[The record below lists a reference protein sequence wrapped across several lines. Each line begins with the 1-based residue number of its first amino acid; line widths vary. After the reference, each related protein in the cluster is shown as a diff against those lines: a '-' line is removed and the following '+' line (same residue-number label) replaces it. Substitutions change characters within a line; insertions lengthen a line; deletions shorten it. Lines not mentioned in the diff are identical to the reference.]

1 MGLFDQLTPDQRL
14 TKAVVKVMAEPM
26 YLPMTGVFMIGSRE
40 VDPNIPTACTNGRD
54 EKYGAE
60 MIEAISDASLRYVII
75 HEGKH
80 KVYRHL
86 KIWKVLYEKNRKV
99 ANNACDYVI
108 NLEIED
114 EVKAI
119 MERKRKENKSD
130 WNKPF
135 AEMPTGDYEG
145 LVDERFRGMNA
156 KQVFD
161 ILYQEDEDDDDDE
174 GGGGQGGNEDGEDG
188 EDDPNTGQGG
198 DGCGEDLPQ
207 GEQPDDG
214 GTTGTQNTA
223 GGFDDHDWEG
233 AQDMSDEE
241 KKDLERA
248 IDTAVR
254 QGCMTAGKAGAGG
267 AVTNLEDLLKPQINW
282 LDVMRDFMITNC
294 RGSDMS
300 TYKTPNRRYIGA
312 GYYFPSGISETV
324 DTLCVDIDMS
334 GSIGIEEA
342 RRQLSEVVDI
352 AKMVKPKELHVLYW
366 DTQVA
371 RAERYSL
378 DELDDVAKKTQ
389 PTGGGG
395 TDVTCVPKYL
405 ADNKIT
411 PNASIVFTDGYV
423 YEWGTWDHPV
433 LWCIVDNASATPD
446 NGKVLHVSSEDI

>member
-1 MGLFDQLTPDQRL
+1 M
-14 TKAVVKVMAEPM
+14 
-26 YLPMTGVFMIGSRE
+26 
-40 VDPNIPTACTNGRD
+40 
-54 EKYGAE
+54 
-60 MIEAISDASLRYVII
+60 
-75 HEGKH
+75 
-80 KVYRHL
+80 
-86 KIWKVLYEKNRKV
+86 
-99 ANNACDYVI
+99 ACDYVI

-119 MERKRKENKSD
+119 MDRKRKEGKAD

-135 AEMPTGDYEG
+135 AEMPTGDYQG

-161 ILYQEDEDDDDDE
+161 ILYQEDEDDDNE
-174 GGGGQGGNEDGEDG
+174 GEGGQGGEAGED

-214 GTTGTQNTA
+214 GTTGSQNTA
-223 GGFDDHDWEG
+223 VGFDDHDWEG

-267 AVTNLEDLLKPQINW
+267 DVTNLEDLLKPQVNW

-324 DTLCVDIDMS
+324 DTLCVEIDMS

-405 ADNKIT
+405 EDNKIK

-433 LWCIVDNASATPD
+433 LWCIVDNEGATPD
-446 NGKVLHVSSEDI
+446 NGKVLHVSSGDI

>member
-1 MGLFDQLTPDQRL
+1 MGLFDKLTPQQRL
-14 TKAVVKVMAEPM
+14 TKAVVKVMGEPM
-26 YLPMTGVFMIGSRE
+26 YLPMTGIYMIGSRE

-54 EKYGAE
+54 EKYGVA
-60 MIEAISDASLRYVII
+60 MIEAISDANLRYIII

-80 KVYRHL
+80 KAYRHL
-86 KIWKVLYEKNRKV
+86 KIWKVLYDKNARI
-99 ANNACDYVI
+99 ANMACDYVI

-114 EVKAI
+114 EAKAI
-119 MERKRKENKSD
+119 MERKRAEGKAD
-130 WNKPF
+130 WDKPF
-135 AEMPTGDYEG
+135 AEMPTGDYKG
-145 LVDERFRGMNA
+145 LVDEKFRGMNA

-161 ILYQEDEDDDDDE
+161 ILYQEDEDDDND
-174 GGGGQGGNEDGEDG
+174 GSGGQGGEEGEEG
-188 EDDPNTGQGG
+188 DPGNGQGCG
-198 DGCGEDLPQ
+198 NDGKTLPQ
-207 GEQPDDG
+207 GEQPDVQG
-214 GTTGTQNTA
+214 NRGSTGSQNTA
-223 GGFDDHDWEG
+223 VGFDDHDWEG
-233 AQDMSDEE
+233 AQDMSDQE
-241 KKDLERA
+241 KKDLEKA

-254 QGCMTAGKAGAGG
+254 QGCMAASKSGAGG
-267 AVTNLEDLLKPQINW
+267 TVTALEALLKPQINW

-294 RGSDMS
+294 RGNDMS

-324 DTLCVDIDMS
+324 DVLCVEIDMS
-334 GSIGIEEA
+334 GSIGIAEA

-352 AKMVKPKELHVLYW
+352 AKMVRPKELHVLYW

-371 RAERYSL
+371 RAEKYTL
-378 DELDDVAKKTQ
+378 EELDDVVKKTQ

-405 ADNKIT
+405 EEHKIK

-433 LWCIVDNASATPD
+433 LWCIVDNEGAMPD

>member
-26 YLPMTGVFMIGSRE
+26 YLPMTGIFMIGSRE
-40 VDPNIPTACTNGRD
+40 VDADLPTACTNGRD
-54 EKYGAE
+54 ERYGVE
-60 MIEAISDASLRYVII
+60 MIEAISDANLRYVII

-80 KVYRHL
+80 KAYRHL
-86 KIWKVLYEKNRKV
+86 KTWKFLYEKNDRI
-99 ANNACDYVI
+99 ANMACDYVI

-114 EVKAI
+114 EAKAI
-119 MERKRKENKSD
+119 MERKRAEGKAD
-130 WNKPF
+130 WDKPF
-135 AEMPTGDYEG
+135 AEMPTGDYQG
-145 LVDERFRGMNA
+145 LVDEKFRGMNA

-161 ILYQEDEDDDDDE
+161 ILYQEDEDDDND
-174 GGGGQGGNEDGEDG
+174 GSGGQGGEEGEEG
-188 EDDPNTGQGG
+188 DPGNGQGCG
-198 DGCGEDLPQ
+198 NDGKTLPQ

-214 GTTGTQNTA
+214 GTTGSQNTA
-223 GGFDDHDWEG
+223 VGFDDHDWEG
-233 AQDMSDEE
+233 AQDMSDQE
-241 KKDLERA
+241 KKDLEKA

-254 QGCMTAGKAGAGG
+254 QGCMAASKSGAGG
-267 AVTNLEDLLKPQINW
+267 AVTPLEALLKPQINW

-294 RGSDMS
+294 RGNDMS

-324 DTLCVDIDMS
+324 DVLCVEIDMS
-334 GSIGIEEA
+334 GSIGIAEA

-352 AKMVKPKELHVLYW
+352 AKMVRPKELHVLYW

-371 RAERYSL
+371 RAERYAL
-378 DELDDVAKKTQ
+378 EELDDVVKKTQ

-405 ADNKIT
+405 ADNKIK

-433 LWCIVDNASATPD
+433 LWCIVDNEGAMPD

>member
-26 YLPMTGVFMIGSRE
+26 YLPMTGIFMIGSRE
-40 VDPNIPTACTNGRD
+40 VDADLPTACTNGRD
-54 EKYGAE
+54 ERYGVE
-60 MIEAISDASLRYVII
+60 MIEAISDANLRYVII

-80 KVYRHL
+80 KAYRHL
-86 KIWKVLYEKNRKV
+86 KTWKFLYEKNERI
-99 ANNACDYVI
+99 ANMACDYVI

-114 EVKAI
+114 EAKAI
-119 MERKRKENKSD
+119 MERKRAEGKAD
-130 WNKPF
+130 WDKPF
-135 AEMPTGDYEG
+135 AEMPTGDYKG
-145 LVDERFRGMNA
+145 LVDEKFRGMNA

-161 ILYQEDEDDDDDE
+161 ILYQEDEDDDND
-174 GGGGQGGNEDGEDG
+174 GSGGQGGEEGEEG
-188 EDDPNTGQGG
+188 DPGNGQGCG
-198 DGCGEDLPQ
+198 NDGKTLPQ
-207 GEQPDDG
+207 GEQPDVQG
-214 GTTGTQNTA
+214 NRGSTGSQNTA
-223 GGFDDHDWEG
+223 VGFDDHDWEG
-233 AQDMSDEE
+233 AKDMSDQE
-241 KKDLERA
+241 KKDLEKA

-254 QGCMTAGKAGAGG
+254 QGCMAASKSGAGG
-267 AVTNLEDLLKPQINW
+267 TVTALEALLKPQINW

-294 RGSDMS
+294 RGNDMS

-324 DTLCVDIDMS
+324 DVLCVEIDMS
-334 GSIGIEEA
+334 GSISMEEA

-352 AKMVKPKELHVLYW
+352 AKMVRPKELHVLYW

-371 RAERYSL
+371 RAEKYAL
-378 DELDDVAKKTQ
+378 EELDDVVKKTQ

-405 ADNKIT
+405 ADNKIK

-433 LWCIVDNASATPD
+433 LWCIVDNEGAMPD